1 MTRLQE
7 CPAIKTLNEILGVFP
22 GLRRD
27 RLVDVR
33 PATRHTSGLAIDIFF
48 NSHVPRDKARGLEL
62 IDVFVKH
69 HKAMQW
75 SDLIFTSFHI
85 GGGVGGYMGDGHTKF
100 SWTGGGHD
108 DHIHL
113 DWVNLNLITGPKGS
127 EAYIDNPYV
136 WSEAAKRTEWR
147 GALETDLR
155 ALASRWAADEPPT
168 AQPMPQ
174 WLPGWWRV
182 VQDGETCYYYID
194 AAGSVVWT
202 YQRPVHQSTTVT
214 DQRNRGTCTV
224 SMGGE
229 LSLVWNEIGGM
240 STVEVF
246 RKISS
251 TSLRGSSNRSGPLV
265 MTRL

>member
-113 DWVNLNLITGPKGS
+113 DWVDLNLITGPKGS

-136 WSEAAKRTEWR
+136 WSEVAKRTEWR
-147 GALETDLR
+147 GALEADLR
-155 ALASRWAADEPPT
+155 ALASRWAAGAPPT

-174 WLPGWWRV
+174 WLTGWWRV

-202 YQRPVHQSTTVT
+202 YQRPFHQSSTVT
-214 DQRNRGTCTV
+214 DQRNCGTCTV

-229 LSLVWNEIGGM
+229 LSLVWNEVGGM